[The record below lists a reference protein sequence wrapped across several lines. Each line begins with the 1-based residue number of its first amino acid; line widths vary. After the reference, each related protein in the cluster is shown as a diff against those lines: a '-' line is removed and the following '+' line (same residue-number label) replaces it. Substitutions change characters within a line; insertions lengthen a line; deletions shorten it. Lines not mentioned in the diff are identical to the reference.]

1 MDKVIKLNNEPA
13 VVLAFVDMLRV
24 KMEDAF
30 YEGDDREWALSV
42 VDDIKTMCHLVCD
55 SIVEEEDPAEHK
67 MVIPMPNF
75 NGPKS

>member
-42 VDDIKTMCHLVCD
+42 VDDIKTMCHTVCD
-55 SIVEEEDPAEHK
+55 AIVDEERPAEHK
-67 MVIPMPNF
+67 MAIPMPNI
-75 NGPKS
+75 GPKS

>member
-24 KMEDAF
+24 KMEGAF

-55 SIVEEEDPAEHK
+55 SIVEEDPAEHK
-67 MVIPMPNF
+67 MVIPMQNF